1 MLKKLFEINTSLS
14 QEMLTIMKAKIEE
27 RRNKQLVG
35 LIHFLNKP
43 DYVAN
48 KSYFSSCPKK
58 QYLKYGEEI
67 LERLFTSAESS
78 DIEMIDEENN
88 YCHLINMSIEEELN
102 DSLHTELM
110 SHQSS
115 SIVKKKRCHYQ
126 KEFQILES
134 TGNRTSNLNLLFKT
148 LLTMKP
154 TSTESER
161 VFSRAEIFIT
171 KIRNSLILL

>member
-1 MLKKLFEINTSLS
+1 MLFAIINNIITREKLNRRDTTLLSCEIIINFMLKKLFEINTSLS

-78 DIEMIDEENN
+78 DIEVIDEENN

-102 DSLHTELM
+102 DLLHTELM
-110 SHQSS
+110 SQ
-115 SIVKKKRCHYQ
+115 Q
-126 KEFQILES
+126 
-134 TGNRTSNLNLLFKT
+134 RTSIIN
-148 LLTMKP
+148 
-154 TSTESER
+154 
-161 VFSRAEIFIT
+161 
-171 KIRNSLILL
+171 